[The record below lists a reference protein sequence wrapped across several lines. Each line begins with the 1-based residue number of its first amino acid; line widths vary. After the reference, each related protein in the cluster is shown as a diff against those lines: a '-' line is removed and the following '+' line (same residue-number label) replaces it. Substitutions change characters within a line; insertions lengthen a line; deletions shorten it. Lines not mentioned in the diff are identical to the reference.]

1 MIMNDCDRILQQL
14 NDYLDGA
21 ADVDVDGLRHQARAD
36 RDCLSLFDAL
46 LEVHAL
52 FAAAPMAR
60 TEHDFAVSVTAA
72 LVRRERRQKL
82 ALAGV
87 IVLGA
92 LTMLLPLL
100 TLVWMGVAFLL
111 QPGIFSRLITGVL
124 AFISD
129 AAAIAMAMLTAVG
142 QLPPAARLALF
153 TALSLSFLLLA
164 LASANRAH
172 PELIRASN

>member
-36 RDCLSLFDAL
+36 RDCLSVFDAL

-60 TEHDFAVSVTAA
+60 TEHDFAASVTAA
-72 LVRRERRQKL
+72 LARRERRQKL
-82 ALAGV
+82 ALVGV
-87 IVLGA
+87 ISLGA

-100 TLVWMGVAFLL
+100 TLVWMGVAFAL
-111 QPGIFSRLITGVL
+111 QPDIFSQLITSILSFVSE
-124 AFISD
+124 AT
-129 AAAIAMAMLTAVG
+129 AIVMATLTAMG
-142 QLPPAARLALF
+142 QLPPVARLSLF

-164 LASANRAH
+164 LASANRTH